1 MMNIFQN
8 LNKQGGSLRNQR
20 MMKSHVVVLFMLLA
34 SAKIMIQSRIVYE
47 QQVLDE
53 IREIPMSEFPKLL
66 KLLHV
71 LKEEF
76 FPLSQPPT
84 KMQQEQG
91 VQYEAEP
98 QEVARAVAA
107 VEKTWGSIPLD
118 QATAKYVAEDKE
130 LEYDI

>member
-1 MMNIFQN
+1 
-8 LNKQGGSLRNQR
+8 
-20 MMKSHVVVLFMLLA
+20 
-34 SAKIMIQSRIVYE
+34 MIQSRIVYE

-53 IREIPMSEFPKLL
+53 IREIPISEFPKLL

-76 FPLSQPPT
+76 FPPSQSST
-84 KMQQEQG
+84 KTQQEQD
-91 VQYEAEP
+91 VEYQVEP

-118 QATAKYVAEDKE
+118 KTTAKYVAEDKE